1 MIDWTPEGIGFLK
14 DAAVFTGFYDE
25 LAAHAAEFS
34 NKGDNVCD
42 AGCGIGMLSGAL
54 SKRERIVTGVDVS
67 HDAIQAAR
75 KITDEGSG
83 LQFWEKDVFAMSK
96 SAVFDSMVFCFF
108 GSVRETLR
116 VAYGHCKGYV
126 VMFRKNWR
134 MRRFTTSPQ
143 PNHRIRFTEAEDEL
157 KELGIPFDS
166 HSFDLEMGQPFRCF
180 DDALKFFSLYGKD
193 PDPGLIRSRLTATDS
208 KEFPLFLPERKSVG
222 LIAIRT
228 EDIAAVVKEGEKL

>member
-67 HDAIQAAR
+67 HDAIVAAR
-75 KITDEGSG
+75 NMGNGTAG
-83 LQFWEKDVFAMSK
+83 LRFWEGDVFSMPDSM
-96 SAVFDSMVFCFF
+96 VFDSMVFCFF

>member
-1 MIDWTPEGIGFLK
+1 MIDWTPDGIAFLK
-14 DAAVFTGFYDE
+14 DAAMFTGFYDE
-25 LAAHAAEFS
+25 LASHAIEFS
-34 NKGDNVCD
+34 SKGDSVCD